1 MSDNNEKEV
10 LKAYE
15 EYLAY
20 FLILNSDIFPIFENL
35 SS

>member
-20 FLILNSDIFPIFENL
+20 FLDNDMDGVN
-35 SS
+35 